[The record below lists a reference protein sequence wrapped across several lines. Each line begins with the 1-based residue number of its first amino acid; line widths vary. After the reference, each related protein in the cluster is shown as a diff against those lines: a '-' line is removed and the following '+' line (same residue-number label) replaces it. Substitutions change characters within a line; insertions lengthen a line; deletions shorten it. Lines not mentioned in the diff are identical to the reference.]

1 MTTPQLL
8 NGQHTE
14 QVQAEPFQPETPF
27 LDTRF
32 ASETWLEQEIPS
44 GTELEQPLGFSPET
58 PFLTEYHGEAPINLE
73 TQALEQTL
81 MEMFDRDFN
90 EAVSGFAM
98 EAAAQAEHFS
108 SNASP
113 AAAEQLLEEWLDPL
127 RRATEQL
134 LEQAGDAATREQLEG
149 FSDNELESFFEG
161 FAPQPGA
168 VAPEFEEF
176 LKKVWNKVKRVA
188 RTAVSLAKKGIAAV
202 GKLIPI
208 GPLLK
213 KLGRLVRPLLNRVI
227 RFAIGRLPTSLRPA
241 ATLLGRR
248 LGILTETRDGE
259 TERDGEASTMP
270 EAEAIA
276 QEFDTAV
283 ATLFFSRDES
293 EAEAFL
299 NEAQETVPEAETA
312 GLAELQDGRERFV
325 AQFSQLQTGE
335 AAGPAVQQFIPAIL
349 PLLRVGMKIVGRQ
362 RVVKFLAGH
371 LARLIQR
378 YVGREAAATLSP
390 ALVDVGLRMITLE
403 TEAEAPPQVAAR
415 VVAATL
421 EDTLRRVSQFGFEQ
435 FDNLEESLE
444 QQTLLESVTNEAF
457 FEAAIAHFPAQLLD
471 ARRLEERDM
480 YFETSSQPGTWV
492 TRPRPR
498 YKKYTRIFEVPL
510 TSQAAAQIRSF
521 GNQPLDAFFRARGV
535 RLPSTVRVHLYEAIP
550 GTTLSVVSAL
560 ERRVPGLG
568 SGGEGAW
575 SKIHPLTVQAAGLLL
590 REPGL
595 GRDMGSQW
603 LESRHRIGVGQRF
616 YYIEIAQAGSPGPG
630 KPPTRQSQVNVTIDL
645 PSNQVRVN
653 AYFSEPDAQ
662 RVVAAGPSAGGM
674 AAVRLAQGLAAGVVG
689 SLATGPRAHVRFNR
703 EATGELEGEEFWQR
717 IAGEA
722 GKKVLQWLMEEL
734 AKALLRT
741 LKAALIQYFNTR
753 LAEFGTATRSPADGV
768 TLVLVYNHPGLQ
780 VLRAALAGR
789 VPNMSDVRAAARALQ
804 VPSVTIVA
812 GFAWR

>member
-113 AAAEQLLEEWLDPL
+113 AAAEQLLERMVGPAAPGH
-127 RRATEQL
+127 RAAPGAGGRRRHQRATGGLQR
-134 LEQAGDAATREQLEG
+134 QRAP
-149 FSDNELESFFEG
+149 ESFFEG

-521 GNQPLDAFFRARGV
+521 GESAARRLLPRARG
-535 RLPSTVRVHLYEAIP
+535 
-550 GTTLSVVSAL
+550 
-560 ERRVPGLG
+560 
-568 SGGEGAW
+568 
-575 SKIHPLTVQAAGLLL
+575 
-590 REPGL
+590 
-595 GRDMGSQW
+595 
-603 LESRHRIGVGQRF
+603 
-616 YYIEIAQAGSPGPG
+616 SP
-630 KPPTRQSQVNVTIDL
+630 
-645 PSNQVRVN
+645 
-653 AYFSEPDAQ
+653 
-662 RVVAAGPSAGGM
+662 
-674 AAVRLAQGLAAGVVG
+674 
-689 SLATGPRAHVRFNR
+689 PRA
-703 EATGELEGEEFWQR
+703 
-717 IAGEA
+717 
-722 GKKVLQWLMEEL
+722 
-734 AKALLRT
+734 
-741 LKAALIQYFNTR
+741 
-753 LAEFGTATRSPADGV
+753 P
-768 TLVLVYNHPGLQ
+768 
-780 VLRAALAGR
+780 
-789 VPNMSDVRAAARALQ
+789 
-804 VPSVTIVA
+804 
-812 GFAWR
+812 